1 MDERELW
8 ENKQLWESRGLR
20 ETRNCGREWRIVG
33 KNGMV
38 GNARNCGRVGDCES
52 D

>member
-1 MDERELW
+1 MGKQAIGGEERIE
-8 ENKQLWESRGLR
+8 R
-20 ETRNCGREWRIVG
+20 ETRNCGKEWELWERIVG

-38 GNARNCGRVGDCES
+38 GNARNCGRVEDCES